1 MLTTIFLGRRFLLG
15 IILSFCDDRQDV
27 QFFYMNFTSFLIII
41 YLVKVKPL
49 VSSYLNA
56 IEIFNEV
63 ILYGCTGL
71 IWGMTNYQGY
81 MPSDVFSEQF
91 NTAYNS
97 KQNSIGWAY
106 IIMASTTIATTIG
119 GIFINCL
126 IIIRTKLQGKCSKKA
141 VIEPN

>member
-15 IILSFCDDRQDV
+15 IILSFCDDHQDV

-49 VSSYLNA
+49 VSSYLNG

-71 IWGMTNYQGY
+71 IWGMTNYKGD
-81 MPSDVFSEQF
+81 MPAGFSPEQF
-91 NTAYNS
+91 NAAYNS
-97 KQNSIGWAY
+97 KQN
-106 IIMASTTIATTIG
+106 
-119 GIFINCL
+119 
-126 IIIRTKLQGKCSKKA
+126 
-141 VIEPN
+141 